1 MRKNS
6 SEFITG
12 FASEAGT
19 FRINKDFFAYAEMD
33 DVACYI
39 ISDGIDS
46 DEDINSA
53 ELVSN
58 YIFEKVMKKPVMS
71 KRRLKKYI
79 NEAHKLLNSYSKS
92 VRLKASLTV
101 LLTDYSKMIWA
112 GAGNTRLY
120 HFRKGGLNFRTKDQS
135 ISQMMADAGQIAE
148 EEISCHEE
156 RNNLTN
162 YLGQARGFKPF
173 MSKKYKLTDKDVIVL
188 CSVGFWENI
197 YSVDMVSALKDAK
210 EPADFIQTVEDDL
223 LSRQNKVLN
232 NYTVAAIF
240 ANKVF
245 KENLKDDVRLRIAK
259 KVAAVLIPVVLVVA
273 GFFILRGI
281 EASKARK
288 LVVEYEENGDKYL
301 DVDNFNKA
309 LESYEQ
315 AEQSVKKINDG
326 EKRGRIETK
335 RKIADLIVKGDEY
348 FQNKD
353 FENSKLNY
361 MNARTQAE
369 FELEDVSK
377 KELKKKLD
385 EKIRRADNLIS
396 VVKKGSEGDKEF
408 ADGEEAMAKA
418 DEAGSSTA
426 KLDGYE
432 TAKQHFNNAISIYK
446 ETKEL
451 SDSNLY
457 YDMVKDMESKIKDT
471 EAKIKELEQG
481 KKEQQQ
487 KMEKAEKAEELL
499 KKAES
504 FVKDGDKL
512 FKEKKYNEAKVN
524 YNSAIEIYKELKENS
539 EEDTTQK
546 IHDLN
551 IKIVEVDNKIKEQ
564 EKEDNTQI
572 N

>member
-33 DVACYI
+33 DIACYI
-39 ISDGIDS
+39 VADGIDS

-71 KRRLKKYI
+71 RRRLKKYFI
-79 NEAHKLLNSYSKS
+79 EAHKLLNAYSKS
-92 VRLKASLTV
+92 VRLKVSLTV

-112 GAGNTRLY
+112 SAGNTRLY

-135 ISQMMADAGQIAE
+135 ISQIMADAGQIAE

-162 YLGQARGFKPF
+162 YLGQSRGFKPF
-173 MSKKYKLTDKDVIVL
+173 ISKKYKLMDKDVIVL
-188 CSVGFWENI
+188 CTVGFWENI
-197 YSVDMVSALKDAK
+197 YSVNMVNALKDAK
-210 EPADFIQTVEDDL
+210 EPADFIEIVEDDL

-259 KVAAVLIPVVLVVA
+259 KVAAVLIPVILVVA

-315 AEQSVKKINDG
+315 AEQSVKKINDS
-326 EKRGRIETK
+326 EKRDRIETK
-335 RKIADLIVKGDEY
+335 RKITDLIVKGDEY

-361 MNARTQAE
+361 MNARTQVE
-369 FELEDVSK
+369 FELEDDSK

-385 EKIRRADNLIS
+385 EKIKRADNLIS

-418 DEAGSSTA
+418 NEAGSSAA
-426 KLDGYE
+426 KLEGYE
-432 TAKQHFNNAISIYK
+432 TAKQHFNNAIDIYK

-457 YDMVKDMESKIKDT
+457 YDMVKDMDSKIKDT

-481 KKEQQQ
+481 KKEEQQ